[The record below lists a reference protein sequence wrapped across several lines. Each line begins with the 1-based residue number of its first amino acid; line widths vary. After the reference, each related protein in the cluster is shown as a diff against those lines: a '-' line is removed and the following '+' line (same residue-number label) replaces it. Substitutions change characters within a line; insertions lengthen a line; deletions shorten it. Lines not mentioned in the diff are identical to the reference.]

1 MWPRSASL
9 LLESPRSLAIS
20 SNMAFIIIAELKY
33 HRTHPTGTVLFD
45 GDILRSM

>member
-33 HRTHPTGTVLFD
+33 HQKECHQHSSQFQ
-45 GDILRSM
+45 RS